1 MLTCAFDARCTV
13 SMATTYGCPARRL
26 TTPGSASGSCARNLA
41 SLVHEVGVGA
51 AVANIF
57 TGIIAEVAVR
67 DSDAWLYRVSYNIT
81 LFGRIVFTQVV
92 IS

>member
-1 MLTCAFDARCTV
+1 
-13 SMATTYGCPARRL
+13 
-26 TTPGSASGSCARNLA
+26 
-41 SLVHEVGVGA
+41 VGA